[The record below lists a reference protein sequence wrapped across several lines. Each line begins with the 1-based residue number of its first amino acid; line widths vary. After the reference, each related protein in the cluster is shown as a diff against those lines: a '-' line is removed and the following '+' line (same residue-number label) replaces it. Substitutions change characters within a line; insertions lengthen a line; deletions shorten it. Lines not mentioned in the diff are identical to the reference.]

1 MKDIHSIVKL
11 LKNKIYATYQ
21 LHAFMRNSKTLS
33 VDGLKIG
40 ALTVCEWLRSRLGEN
55 IPDELLLPSPDDYQN
70 VSLDDFKSL
79 HLNRG
84 FVVDIIALPEKEM
97 WSLQIVE
104 PDLGSDPGNPN
115 QVRKPVAG
123 RIIETNV
130 GFAIR
135 DNKLECGVK
144 TVISDPE
151 NTPLATVYRPA
162 FVKKLY
168 NNPNFGLQNV
178 AIINPK
184 LKYIDTLEQL
194 KAVVS
199 LWKNELNQLPIL
211 VFTKAKEVQYE
222 EQLPLEGLSVDQL
235 ASKHESAEIDDKGNC
250 IKKIEVENTCTKI
263 EAAKA
268 AKKNKKKADTKVTV
282 TSFDE
287 LRILAKNPLMQK
299 KHPILKDINVNR
311 PKKEVFVVPAYNLH
325 KMAGAFAGF
334 AQVYLLNENL
344 FSRFVEMVTCK
355 ALEGDAVLLE
365 PKCFGGAI
373 SLYPY
378 AQKEINEKEINRFVF
393 QYPRNKTFDFHNIY
407 FLSGARD
414 ALIKGKEEL
423 EQLSEAQLNEWQIKL
438 LAVQKQNETML
449 TAQKEETAK
458 LENKNNSLKQ
468 QLVMEESKNKDLRDA
483 QDKLELKY
491 KQELAKKDE
500 YIAFLERQV
509 ARPHTKKELAGW
521 VERTHKEHL
530 ILHQKAL
537 QTLDAANLN
546 VDRLELIYDA
556 LDYMATDFW
565 EYRYAGLSEEE
576 LLNRSSKKYHRAF
589 EITPC
594 KGTSIEVYPEQYR
607 ILYFKDEMGNI
618 KPSDLNFHL
627 KAGNKAEHLVRIYF
641 LFDDAKKLIVVGSL
655 PEHLQTVTFG

>member
-1 MKDIHSIVKL
+1 MKDIHSIVRL
-11 LKNKIYATYQ
+11 LKNHIYATYQ
-21 LHAFMRNSKTLS
+21 LHAYMRNSKTNP

-40 ALTVCEWLRSRLGEN
+40 ALTVCEWLRTRLGEN
-55 IPDELLLPSPDDYQN
+55 IPQELLLPFPDAYND

-115 QVRKPVAG
+115 QVRKPIAG

-151 NTPLATVYRPA
+151 NTPMAMVYRPA

-168 NNPNFGLQNV
+168 NNPNFGLQNIAV
-178 AIINPK
+178 ISPK
-184 LKYIDTLEQL
+184 LRYVDTLEQL
-194 KAVVS
+194 KSLAA

-211 VFTKAKEVQYE
+211 VFTKVKVITYE
-222 EQLPLEGLSVDQL
+222 EHLPLEGLNVDQL
-235 ASKHESAEIDDKGNC
+235 AIKPVAEIDDKGNC

-268 AKKNKKKADTKVTV
+268 AKKNKKNAGGKIIVN
-282 TSFDE
+282 SFDE
-287 LRILAKNPLMQK
+287 LRILAKNPLLLK
-299 KHPILKDINVNR
+299 KHPILKNIVNNKPQKEEYIN
-311 PKKEVFVVPAYNLH
+311 PPYNLH
-325 KMAGAFAGF
+325 KLAGAFAGF
-334 AQVYLLNENL
+334 AQVYLIKENL
-344 FSRFVEMVTCK
+344 FTKFLEMTDCK
-355 ALEGDAVLLE
+355 VSEGDAVLLE
-365 PKCFGGAI
+365 PKCFGGAVG
-373 SLYPY
+373 LYLY
-378 AQKEINEKEINRFVF
+378 AKKDINEKEIIRTIF

-438 LAVQKQNETML
+438 LAAQKQSETML
-449 TAQKEETAK
+449 LAQKEETAK
-458 LENKNNSLKQ
+458 LENKNNRLKQ
-468 QLVMEESKNKDLRDA
+468 QIIIEESKNKTLRDA
-483 QDKLELKY
+483 QVQLELKY
-491 KQELAKKDE
+491 KGELAKKDE

-509 ARPHTKKELAGW
+509 ARPHTKKELIGW
-521 VERTHKEHL
+521 VESTYREHL
-530 ILHQKAL
+530 ILHPKAV
-537 QTLDAANLN
+537 QTLEAANIN
-546 VDRLELIYDA
+546 IDRLELIYDA

-565 EYRYAGLSEEE
+565 ENRYAGLSDEE
-576 LLNRSSKKYHRAF
+576 LLNRSSQKYHRAF

-594 KGTSIEVYPEQYR
+594 KGTSIEVFPEQYR
-607 ILYFKDEMGNI
+607 ILYFKDEMGNV